1 MGRHRWIRMVSFA
14 VSEIALTSAREV
26 VSAGPHER
34 EAMST
39 KEDAVLAREAQVAET
54 ATRAAAAATA
64 VEDFARKLAEKRE
77 QGKKRQELQK
87 LERDQKR
94 AHRVL

>member
-1 MGRHRWIRMVSFA
+1 
-14 VSEIALTSAREV
+14 
-26 VSAGPHER
+26 
-34 EAMST
+34 MST

-64 VEDFARKLAEKRE
+64 VEDYARKLAEKRE

-94 AHRVL
+94 AHRVFYM